1 MKLDPKAISAAIDAF
16 NERQHILAKSSAPY
30 MQAAIS
36 AYCEKA
42 GVVMVP
48 REPTWGIEAMSG
60 AGAEQIPAEV
70 GRGEAGAMACNVYRA
85 MIHAYQEGE

>member
-1 MKLDPKAISAAIDAF
+1 MKYDPKALEAMIDSF
-16 NERQHILAKSSAPY
+16 NFGASPEQILDV
-30 MQAAIS
+30 
-36 AYCEKA
+36 YCEKA

-70 GRGEAGAMACNVYRA
+70 GRGEAGDMACNVYCA
-85 MIHAYQEGE
+85 MIRASQEEE